1 MQNVLRIVVAQLN
14 FWIGDIAGNTQKII
28 DATVKARDELK
39 ADIIIFPELAI
50 CGYPP
55 EDLLRRADFHDQIEE
70 NLHTIQQHATGID
83 VALGHP
89 HRTPEG
95 IYNAFSY
102 LRKQQV
108 IATYH
113 KQCLPN
119 YGVFDEKR
127 YFLRGNNAPCIIET
141 KGVKLGLVVCEYVW
155 FPEPIEQAKQ
165 AGAQLILSIHAS
177 PFNIDKPAIREEI
190 LRQRVQENAL
200 PIIYAHGVCGQDD
213 LVFDG
218 GSMAMNADGALCA
231 HGGFYEEK
239 LLPIDVNTSPVVN
252 VVPQKLPQPMC
263 TEASVY
269 NALVF
274 STREYI
280 EKNNFKGALVGVS
293 GGIDS
298 ALTLAV
304 AIDAIGKDRVY
315 AIALPSRHTSQLSL
329 DLIKEIAANTGV
341 KLTSISI
348 EPSFNAFIENLA
360 PVISNIESNDL
371 MQENLQARCRAVF
384 LMAFA
389 NKTGKIL
396 LNTSNKSETAVG
408 FGTLY
413 GDMAGGF
420 AVLKD
425 VPKLLVYKLAKYR
438 NSINPI
444 IPQGII
450 ERPPSA
456 ELADNQKDE
465 DSLPPYKILD
475 PILDMYVEKD
485 LSLEAMVNAGFDR
498 ATVERV
504 IELVDRSEFKR
515 RQGAPGPRVTQR
527 AFGRERR
534 FPMTNKFRTR

>member
-1 MQNVLRIVVAQLN
+1 MQNLLRIVVAQLN

-28 DATVKARDELK
+28 DAMVKARDESK
-39 ADIIIFPELAI
+39 ADIIVFPELAI

-55 EDLLRRADFHDQIEE
+55 EDLLRRADFHDQVERS
-70 NLHTIQQHATGID
+70 LQTIQQHVMGID

-89 HRTPEG
+89 HRTSEG

-102 LRKQQV
+102 LRNQKI

-127 YFLRGNNAPCIIET
+127 YFLRGNNAPCIIEA
-141 KGVKLGLVVCEYVW
+141 KGIKLGLVVCEDVW
-155 FPEPIEQAKQ
+155 FPEPIKQAKQ
-165 AGAQLILSIHAS
+165 ADAQLILSIHAS
-177 PFNIDKPAIREEI
+177 PFNMDKPTIREEV
-190 LRQRVQENAL
+190 LRQRVQESSL

-213 LVFDG
+213 LIFDG

-239 LLPIDVNTSPVVN
+239 LLPIDVNIGPTVTI
-252 VVPQKLPQPMC
+252 VPQKLPQPMS

-274 STREYI
+274 SVREYI
-280 EKNNFKGALVGVS
+280 EKNNFKGAIIGVS

-298 ALTLAV
+298 ALTLAI
-304 AIDAIGKDRVY
+304 AIDAIGKDRVH

-329 DLIKEIAANTGV
+329 DLVKEIIANSGV

-348 EPSFNAFIENLA
+348 EPSFNAFLENLA
-360 PVISNIESNDL
+360 PVIANIDTNDL

-384 LMAFA
+384 LMALA

-425 VPKLLVYKLAKYR
+425 VPKLLVYQLANYR

-450 ERPPSA
+450 DRAPSA

-465 DSLPPYKILD
+465 DRLPPYKILD
-475 PILDMYVEKD
+475 PILEMYVEKD
-485 LSLEAMVNAGFDR
+485 LSVADIVKAGFDK

-515 RQGAPGPRVTQR
+515 RQAAPGPRITQR

-534 FPMTNKFRTR
+534 FPMTNKFRTS